1 MRIAFLNP
9 SAQLGGAERC
19 LVDLV
24 ASVRRASPELPMLV
38 VAGSEGPLIERLR
51 PLGVETRVLPMDP
64 ALESAGDSGFSGGGL
79 LGPVRASVRLA
90 RAGTALARH
99 AAALARLL
107 RAWKPDVVHSN
118 GMKHHLAAA
127 LARGG
132 GAPVVWH
139 VRDLVGRRRVM
150 RRALS
155 LFASRAAGA
164 IAISRTVARDLA
176 SAVPRLKAEVVYDA
190 IDLDEFSPGPA
201 EGARLDALAGL
212 SPAPPA
218 AVRVGIVAAYGRWK
232 GQDVFLD
239 AVARLAPRALPETA
253 RFYVVGGPI
262 YRTAGSQ
269 FTEAELRERARR
281 LGVADRTGFVPFQA
295 DPAWLFRS
303 LDVVVHASTQPE
315 PFGRTIAEAMACGR
329 ALVASRLSGAAE
341 LVEAAGPAL
350 LVPPGDPAALAEAL
364 AALLAEPARRAA
376 MAAVAREVAVRH
388 FSRDCLAG
396 EIFRAYRRLAIA
408 VPAGLADG

>member
-1 MRIAFLNP
+1 MRIAFLSP

-24 ASVRRASPELPMLV
+24 ASIRRAGPHLPMLV
-38 VAGSEGPLIERLR
+38 VAASEGPLLERLR
-51 PLGVETRVLPMDP
+51 AIGVETRVLPMDP
-64 ALESAGDSGFSGGGL
+64 ALEAAGDSGFSGGGL
-79 LGPVRASVRLA
+79 LGPVGASIRLA

-107 RAWKPDVVHSN
+107 RAWRPDVVHSN

-139 VRDLVGRRRVM
+139 VRDLVGPRRVT
-150 RRALS
+150 RRALA

-164 IAISRTVARDLA
+164 IAVSRTVARDLA
-176 SAVPRLKAEVVYDA
+176 SALPRLRTEVVYDA

-212 SPAPPA
+212 APAPAA

-232 GQDVFLD
+232 GQDVFLE
-239 AVARLAPRALPETA
+239 AVARVAPRIGPEVA

-269 FTEAELRERARR
+269 LAEAELRERAHR
-281 LGVADRTGFVPFQA
+281 LGILGWTGFVPFQA

-341 LVEAAGPAL
+341 LVANGPAL
-350 LVPPGDPAALAEAL
+350 LVSPGDPAALADAL
-364 AALLAEPARRAA
+364 AVLLADPARRAT
-376 MAAVAREVAVRH
+376 MAAAARDVAARH
-388 FSRDCLAG
+388 FSRDRLAG
-396 EIFRAYRRLAIA
+396 DLFRAYRRLGIAI
-408 VPAGLADG
+408 PAGLAAG